1 MKKALVLVLS
11 LVMLMSV
18 LTGCGSSGKP
28 ADTTP
33 APSEQTTPDT
43 TPDATPEPAPAASAY
58 ADFPTKNI
66 TYICS
71 GSAGGGLDLCARFIA
86 PYIEQYLPGNGTV
99 TVENV
104 TGGSNWNAWN
114 RLIGSEP
121 DGYTIC
127 SLATPQFTNYLNKAM
142 NIPYTMDSYTP
153 LANCVTDWCCL
164 SVRADDARFDGVN
177 NLDDLA
183 AMLKNNAGTEYL
195 VSLTSG
201 GGADQ
206 LVMYQFSEIAGVDNL
221 VGVNYADG
229 INASRAGFLGAE
241 TDIYSGKIGD
251 TLTMFNEG
259 KVRVLGVFASE
270 RSSLM
275 PDIATGRE
283 QGYDIV
289 LGSDRGIIVPN
300 NMDPELYDVLL
311 AAVEQASSDPAYL
324 EQMAAGGYEVN
335 FIGGQDYIDYLRG
348 IEEMVKGYADRL
360 GYNG

>member
-1 MKKALVLVLS
+1 MKKVLIFVLS
-11 LVMLMSV
+11 IAMLMSL
-18 LTGCGSSGKP
+18 LTACGNSEKQS
-28 ADTTP
+28 DTT
-33 APSEQTTPDT
+33 STEQTS
-43 TPDATPEPAPAASAY
+43 TPESTPGTTEPTSAY
-58 ADFPTKNI
+58 EKFPTKNV
-66 TYICS
+66 TYICT

-86 PYIEQYLPGNGTV
+86 PYIEQYLPGNGTI
-99 TVENV
+99 TIENV
-104 TGGSNWNAWN
+104 TGGSNWNGWN
-114 RLIGSEP
+114 RLIGSDP

-127 SLATPQFTNYLNKAM
+127 ALATPQFTNYLNKAM

-153 LANCVTDWCCL
+153 LANCVTDWCCFA
-164 SVRADDARFDGVN
+164 VRTDDTRFDGVN

-183 AMLKNNAGTEYL
+183 AMLKNNAGTDYL

-206 LVMYQFSEIAGVDNL
+206 LVMYQFADIAGVDNL

-251 TLTMFNEG
+251 TLNMLNEG
-259 KVRVLGVFASE
+259 TVRVLGVFASE

-275 PDIATGRE
+275 PDVPTGRE

-300 NMDPELYDVLL
+300 GIDPELYDLL
-311 AAVEQASSDPAYL
+311 LSAVEQASKDPAYL
-324 EQMAAGGYEVN
+324 EQMAASGYEVN
-335 FIGGQDYIDYLRG
+335 FIGGQEYIDYLRS
-348 IEEMVKGYADRL
+348 IETMVKGYADLL